1 MILVVGHSPSSKEY
15 CPKKG
20 NPSINRLNRWL
31 DACGVDIYSFTNLCA
46 HHSESIK
53 AADIDETLI
62 KECVKPYNKV
72 IALGNEVAHYFKKKG
87 IDCFHAPHPSPRNRK
102 FNDKS
107 YESIVINGLQKY
119 IHMI

>member
-107 YESIVINGLQKY
+107 YEPTVINGLQKY

>member
-53 AADIDETLI
+53 TADIDETLI
-62 KECVKPYNKV
+62 KECVKPYNKI

-107 YESIVINGLQKY
+107 YESTVINGLQKY